1 MKAHTVIPAFVTLVD
16 GEQGEPHGLM
26 APGNPPANENGD
38 SPSCT
43 ETFWKTKVHVALAR
57 RRKS

>member
-1 MKAHTVIPAFVTLVD
+1 MKAHTAIPVFVALMD
-16 GEQGEPHGLM
+16 GEQGEPHGFM
-26 APGNPPANENGD
+26 APGIAPANEKGD